1 MKKNKREASSFSK
14 AGRESTH
21 ATQLSI
27 VEEPVPEEE
36 VKQQETTN
44 QSYLKESETVNNM
57 RPLK

>member
-21 ATQLSI
+21 AQLSI
-27 VEEPVPEEE
+27 AEEPVPEEE
-36 VKQQETTN
+36 AKQQETTN
-44 QSYLKESETVNNM
+44 QLYLKESETVNNM